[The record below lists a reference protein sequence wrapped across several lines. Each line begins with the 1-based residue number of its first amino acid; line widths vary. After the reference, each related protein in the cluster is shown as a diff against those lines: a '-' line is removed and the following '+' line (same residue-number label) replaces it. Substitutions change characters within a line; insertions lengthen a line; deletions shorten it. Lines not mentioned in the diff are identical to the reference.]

1 MSPTYNGVAVSV
13 SLPMLSNSQSKIF
26 DNPSGRIGTLAA
38 AAVRTLARAL
48 PQHCAL
54 CAAASGERLL
64 CLPCAR
70 SLPAL
75 AAACPRCALPVPGSE
90 VCGACLRHPPPYS
103 SAIAAF
109 VYAFPVDRL
118 VGRLKYA
125 HDLALAGLLAQSL
138 AAAVVR
144 RAGSPLPDLIVPLPL
159 APARQRSRGFNQA
172 MEIARPLARQLS
184 RPIVAA
190 LARERD
196 GPAQAALA
204 RVARARNLRGAFAA
218 TDAIDGRHIAIVD
231 DVMTTGATLSAAAT
245 ACRRAG
251 AARVDVWIVAR
262 TLPPGRT

>member
-1 MSPTYNGVAVSV
+1 
-13 SLPMLSNSQSKIF
+13 MLSNSRSKIF
-26 DNPSGRIGTLAA
+26 DSSSGRIGALAVA
-38 AAVRTLARAL
+38 LVHALARAL
-48 PQHCAL
+48 PQRCAL
-54 CAAASGERLL
+54 CAAPSRERLL
-64 CLPCAR
+64 CAPCAL

-90 VCGACLRHPPPYS
+90 VCGGCLRHPPPYS
-103 SAIAAF
+103 AAIAAF

-125 HDLALAGLLAQSL
+125 HDLALADLLAQSL

-144 RAGSPLPDLIVPLPL
+144 RAGSSLPDLIVPLPL

-184 RPIVAA
+184 RPIAAA
-190 LARERD
+190 LERKRD
-196 GPAQAALA
+196 GPAQAALPRA
-204 RVARARNLRGAFAA
+204 ARARNLRGAFTA
-218 TDAIDGRHIAIVD
+218 TNAVGGRHIAIVD

-245 ACRRAG
+245 ACLRAG